1 MNVKGRK
8 RRIIALAI
16 VLLFAIILSACSI
29 PGRKPEGGVWYC
41 EELMLE
47 IDFDAYRETDT
58 IYYCAKKYN
67 LDGTYQD
74 IQCQFWY
81 GRNIV
86 ICSEDEQ
93 EDYLRGLYYY
103 KSGVFYITTHQDKVR
118 YTFERIDMID

>member
-1 MNVKGRK
+1 MKGRK
-8 RRIIALAI
+8 RRIALTI

-29 PGRKPEGGVWYC
+29 PGRKPESGRWYC

-47 IDFDAYRETDT
+47 IDFDACRETDT

-67 LDGTYQD
+67 PDGTYQD
-74 IQCQFWY
+74 IQCQIWY
-81 GRNIV
+81 GRNIG

-93 EDYLRGLYYY
+93 EDYLRGLYDY

-118 YTFERIDMID
+118 YTFERIGAAE